1 MRGSSR
7 AAFIAGHDALSAAL
21 GTGADWSAL
30 AEDLFGITAALD
42 SSASL
47 RRALADPSREA
58 SAKRELVG
66 RLFGGKV
73 SDAALSVLSELV
85 AQRWSEERDL
95 TDSLERLGVETVT
108 ASAEAGGRLD
118 TLEDELFRFG
128 RIVAGDTALREAVT
142 SRGATSEDK
151 ATLVSRLLQGKTS
164 AETVR
169 LARQAVLA
177 PRGRRF
183 DRTVDLYL
191 SVAAK
196 RREQLTATATAA
208 TPLDENQRHRL
219 ALALAGIYGRAV
231 QVNVVVDPE
240 VVGGIRVQ
248 VGDEVVDGTIL
259 RRLEQARRSLAG

>member
-73 SDAALSVLSELV
+73 GDAALSVLSELV

-95 TDSLERLGVETVT
+95 TDALELLAVETVT

-118 TLEDELFRFG
+118 ALEDELFRFA
-128 RIVAGDTALREAVT
+128 RVVAGTAELRDAVADRNA
-142 SRGATSEDK
+142 SRGAQAD
-151 ATLVSRLLQGKTS
+151 LVGRLLQGKAS
-164 AETVR
+164 AESVR

-183 DRTVDLYL
+183 DRTIELYL
-191 SVAAK
+191 QVAAK
-196 RREQLTATATAA
+196 RREQLTATATSAV
-208 TPLDENQRHRL
+208 PLDDGQRRRL
-219 ALALAGIYGRAV
+219 AEALTGIYGRQV

-240 VVGGIRVQ
+240 VIGGIRVQ
-248 VGDEVVDGTIL
+248 IGDEVVDGTML
-259 RRLEQARRSLAG
+259 RRLEAARRLLAG